1 MHTHSHPHS
10 RTHTHTH
17 SHLHLHTQ
25 TFICSLTFSPSSSPL
40 LIKCKIFVARRW
52 NGGRKREQV
61 VVKAAIVI
69 EWVSE
74 WVSEWVCVHVWV
86 CVCMCVSEW
95 ELERMQDFQAGCSRR
110 RGWKSEANKVQSKI
124 ESAVRFKTNRNV
136 GMWSKVLWRERE
148 EERAR
153 EKERTWGRIRDKHK
167 KGKQKE
173 GKFK

>member
-74 WVSEWVCVHVWV
+74 CESVCACV

-153 EKERTWGRIRDKHK
+153 EKERTWGRLRDKHK